1 MQFDTLDDF
10 ISELV
15 NTVQYEHLAKFAQGD
30 VLQLACEPDTM
41 QRLGFGTQDALLK
54 WAAQQT
60 GRELRTMWKRLQVS
74 RTFAPDQR
82 NDRVSWECHWIA
94 STTDDPAYWLARA
107 ADLEMTSLQLK
118 MAIKAAGGEPDKGDT
133 VFVCKAA
140 DGQVVMVSDDGRRVI
155 LDIAGGI
162 EVAQGAMVVVT
173 IALVQVT
180 TQTEAA
186 DPAPDWLA
194 MVGVSEDEIVD
205 IVRGDLPAHKEV
217 AGEH

>member
-1 MQFDTLDDF
+1 MQFESLDDLLG
-10 ISELV
+10 ELV
-15 NTVQYEHLAKFAQGD
+15 SVIQYEHKAKFAQGD
-30 VLQLACEPDTM
+30 VLYAACEPDAIT
-41 QRLGFGTQDALLK
+41 RLGFTSQDALLK

-133 VFVCKAA
+133 EFVCKAA
-140 DGQVVMVSDDGRRVI
+140 DAQVVMVSDDGRRVV
-155 LDIAGGI
+155 LDIAGGV
-162 EVAQGAMVVVT
+162 EVAQGAAVVVT
-173 IALVQVT
+173 IAIVQST
-180 TQTEAA
+180 TERIAA
-186 DPAPDWLA
+186 
-194 MVGVSEDEIVD
+194 
-205 IVRGDLPAHKEV
+205 
-217 AGEH
+217 